1 MHFVFVN
8 TPRFPLYAA
17 LLAAAVLVP
26 GVASAASQCKG
37 MQQNACGADAQCIW
51 VDGYTRK
58 DGRSVSSHC
67 KTKARKKAP
76 DQAALDGVKLSQKE
90 RSE

>member
-1 MHFVFVN
+1 MHFAFVN

-17 LLAAAVLVP
+17 LLAGAILVP
-26 GVASAASQCKG
+26 GLASAASQCNG
-37 MQQNACGADAQCIW
+37 MQQNACVADGQCIW
-51 VDGYTRK
+51 IDGYTRR

-67 KTKARKKAP
+67 KTKARKKTP

-90 RSE
+90 RPE